1 MIGGAKIKIIDL
13 NDGSVVLANTTMN
26 NIDSTG
32 SNWTVYTYT
41 FSLSSFTAGHRYMA
55 IVTAID
61 ADGFD
66 DWEFG
71 MVDERTVQFYVV
83 S

>member
-1 MIGGAKIKIIDL
+1 MINGAKIKIIDMTTGTVIID
-13 NDGSVVLANTTMN
+13 NATMN
-26 NIDSTG
+26 LELTG
-32 SNWTVYTYT
+32 SDWKIYSYT
-41 FSLSSFTAGHRYMA
+41 FSLASFTATHRYMA

-71 MVDERTVQFYVV
+71 ACDERSVQFYVV